1 MFYTFPILNF
11 SIVHIM
17 NNRKKLLREK
27 KKLSLTVIGFI
38 MINDTLFKF
47 DILATYTYH
56 ANIYLCTYYGL
67 SEKIGFCKH
76 LLGIIYS
83 A

>member
-1 MFYTFPILNF
+1 
-11 SIVHIM
+11 
-17 NNRKKLLREK
+17 
-27 KKLSLTVIGFI
+27 

-47 DILATYTYH
+47 DILATYH

-76 LLGIIYS
+76 LLGIIYN